1 METRYALWDVPQPTC
16 PQAAFTAASYNRSR
30 RPREGPWRGI
40 SIEPSGKGS
49 FQAVKLQRSARATVC
64 SHSTRDMAAT
74 RSIEPMHDHKRY
86 SERVSVQLWTERG
99 AAYAAVSNDAGS
111 SRLGILSL
119 RIRHN
124 A

>member
-1 METRYALWDVPQPTC
+1 METRYALWDEPQPTC

-49 FQAVKLQRSARATVC
+49 FQAVKLQRPARATVC

-74 RSIEPMHDHKRY
+74 RSIESKHDHNRDNHRERFVDDKPLILI
-86 SERVSVQLWTERG
+86 SECQGLRVL
-99 AAYAAVSNDAGS
+99 
-111 SRLGILSL
+111 SRF
-119 RIRHN
+119 
-124 A
+124 